1 MPERLFR
8 KFTRL
13 TSTLLLVAGPV
24 LITGRVLISSPA
36 LAQTKNQPGWCRS
49 TWGPDDQRG
58 AGNRLSAAKVTEAAY
73 LINCNGVHTLEN
85 LNLAEIARDKVYE
98 FALIFTLSAPQGS
111 HRFPRQSHCRPIG

>member
-1 MPERLFR
+1 MPETLFR

-24 LITGRVLISSPA
+24 LATSPVLISSPA
-36 LAQTKNQPGWCRS
+36 LAQTRNQAGWCRS
-49 TWGPDDQRG
+49 TWGPTDQRG
-58 AGNRLSAAKVTEAAY
+58 AGNRLSAAKVTEAAS

-98 FALIFTLSAPQGS
+98 FALIFTLLPLKGATGS
-111 HRFPRQSHCRPIG
+111 PGNPIAVR